1 MQLRPLAHVYCKTS
15 HRTPFHGLKIHERR
29 KEIMCG
35 LIFTLWVG
43 RHNNGS
49 IEDGRDLVRGS
60 AVNTRVVKLL
70 PLKKDEDAGNS
81 DVRESGVNA
90 TSGGNVSPK

>member
-1 MQLRPLAHVYCKTS
+1 
-15 HRTPFHGLKIHERR
+15 
-29 KEIMCG
+29 MCG

-43 RHNNGS
+43 RRNNGL
-49 IEDGRDLVRGS
+49 IEEPRGS

-81 DVRESGVNA
+81 DVRESDVNA